1 MRIGRNHGHNGAE
14 LRLHVYGGGIIV
26 DGTCTFIIDDVR
38 DGTPVGQV
46 RASMFVP
53 AGYVKLEGATVN
65 RSNYPRLVA
74 LADTYS
80 LWTDDTASNPGLFGE
95 GDGSTTMVLPNWTGR
110 MAQFASTAGAKVD
123 AGVPNIT
130 GDFASMDGTGGIS
143 LFYNITGTFFG
154 RGNNVRPVRTS
165 TVSQYASIY
174 EQININASR
183 SNSIYG
189 NATTVQPPAINVFA
203 IMRY

>member
-1 MRIGRNHGHNGAE
+1 M
-14 LRLHVYGGGIIV
+14 
-26 DGTCTFIIDDVR
+26 R

-74 LADTYS
+74 LANKYS
-80 LWTDDTASNPGLFGE
+80 LWTTDTANNPGKFGQ
-95 GDGSTTMVLPNWTGR
+95 GNGSTTMVLPNWTGR
-110 MAQFASTAGAKVD
+110 MAQFASTAGGAVA
-123 AGVPNIT
+123 AGLPNIT
-130 GDFASMDGTGGIS
+130 GTLGYTHTSVLSSSQTIGYGALYVQQYSNSTFS
-143 LFYNITGTFFG
+143 LVSG
-154 RGNNVRPVRTS
+154 RSGNNFG
-165 TVSQYASIY
+165 
-174 EQININASR
+174 INASL

-189 NATTVQPPAINVFA
+189 SSTTVQPPAINTFA